1 MDNRTIRRALTRRVP
16 EVYFVDAP
24 VHVAGKVVWALIAK
38 INGKPYKLLA
48 DMPDTALVS
57 HTELLNTMV
66 SEVYDEVAK
75 IKRGAYTPPLAPG
88 EEDLTPLDD
97 EALRLLSYARAGEM
111 AEDIVGTKM
120 SKLMV

>member
-16 EVYFVDAP
+16 EIYFVDAP
-24 VHVAGKVVWALIAK
+24 VHIQDKVVWALIAK
-38 INGKPYKLLA
+38 IEGRPYKILA

-75 IKRGAYTPPLAPG
+75 IKRGALFPPLAPG
-88 EEDLTPLDD
+88 EEDLTPLTD
-97 EALRLLSYARAGEM
+97 EQLRMLSYDRAGEM
-111 AEDIVGTKM
+111 AEDIVGTGM
-120 SKLMV
+120 SKLM